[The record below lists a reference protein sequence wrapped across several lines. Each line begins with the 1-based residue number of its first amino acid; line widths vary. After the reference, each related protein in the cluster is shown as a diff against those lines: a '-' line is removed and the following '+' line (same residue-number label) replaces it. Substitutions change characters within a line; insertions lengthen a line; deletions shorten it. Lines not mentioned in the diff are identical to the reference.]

1 MNYSEVKE
9 LLAAGF
15 THDEIMSFAQNPQ
28 NNPQPVSAAE
38 SGTPAD
44 ADTEPSS
51 ESSSDPAAADSA
63 PAAAPDPED
72 DKFNALNET
81 MQKLIKTIQTSNLRN
96 NSYDKSEA
104 VDIDKQVDS
113 IMATLIRPEH
123 DKKGEK

>member
-28 NNPQPVSAAE
+28 NNPQPVLAAD
-38 SGTPAD
+38 P
-44 ADTEPSS
+44 
-51 ESSSDPAAADSA
+51 DPAPAADPDPA
-63 PAAAPDPED
+63 PAAAPDPEN

-96 NSYDKSEA
+96 NSYDKPEA

>member
-15 THDEIMSFAQNPQ
+15 THDEIMSFQQNPQ
-28 NNPQPVSAAE
+28 NNPQPAPADAPVP
-38 SGTPAD
+38 TPAD
-44 ADTEPSS
+44 DPDPEPAA
-51 ESSSDPAAADSA
+51 DPAPA
-63 PAAAPDPED
+63 PAADPED

-96 NSYDKSEA
+96 NSYDKPEA

-113 IMATLIRPEH
+113 IMASLIRPEH
-123 DKKGEK
+123 EKKGE

>member
-28 NNPQPVSAAE
+28 NNPQPVL
-38 SGTPAD
+38 
-44 ADTEPSS
+44 
-51 ESSSDPAAADSA
+51 AADPDPA
-63 PAAAPDPED
+63 PAAAPDPEN

-96 NSYDKSEA
+96 NSYDKPEA

>member
-15 THDEIMSFAQNPQ
+15 THDEIMSFQQNPQ
-28 NNPQPVSAAE
+28 NNPQPV
-38 SGTPAD
+38 
-44 ADTEPSS
+44 
-51 ESSSDPAAADSA
+51 PAADPDPK
-63 PAAAPDPED
+63 PAADPDPED

-96 NSYDKSEA
+96 NSYDKTEA
-104 VDIDKQVDS
+104 VDIDKQVDN